1 MDQKLNR
8 RQMLGGVVAAGTAGL
23 AAGVAAPGAEAAES
37 PQVAPDMGPSQP
49 PPITDVKGKVAYI
62 TGGSSGIGLGIARAL
77 HEAGALVIL
86 GNLDDSQFAE
96 ALQSFPAND
105 PRVCTIVH
113 DVLDREGW
121 ESKAD
126 QIEKLFGPVHILVN
140 NAGVGRLP
148 DIIAGTLKDWDWG
161 MGVNFWG
168 PLCGI
173 RTFVPRMLAHK
184 QGSHIVTTS
193 STDGVLFGSGNVYA
207 VTKMAVSGL
216 MEALRHQ
223 LRNTNIGS
231 SNLLPGATTTNIA
244 RSATYRPES
253 YRNTDSSTAT
263 PAPTGPP
270 PGPGARPIPVA
281 SSDMTPLWARP
292 QAPLTVGRLV
302 LNGII
307 NNDMW
312 IFPAPEYRVGVEARG
327 QSMAE
332 SMVAF
337 TPRCRTALRP
347 DVSAITARRS
357 TCRKSR
363 IAARRASGT
372 LRGSRWEHP
381 QLSRAPHDD
390 GTHGPRITASTSH
403 TRAMNRFAIAN
414 SRACHSNMLEP
425 T

>member
-1 MDQKLNR
+1 MDEKSLNR
-8 RQMLGGVVAAGTAGL
+8 RQMLGGVVAATGTAGL
-23 AAGVAAPGAEAAES
+23 LGTTAQAAET
-37 PQVAPDMGPSQP
+37 AGEGWPDMGPSQP
-49 PPITDVKGKVAYI
+49 PPITDVKDKVAYI

-77 HEAGALVIL
+77 HEAGAKVIL

-96 ALQSFPAND
+96 ALKSFPAND
-105 PRVCTIVH
+105 PRVRTIVH
-113 DVLDREGW
+113 DVLDRDGW

-126 QIEKLFGPVHILVN
+126 QIEKLFGPLHILVN

-148 DIIAGTLKDWDWG
+148 DVIAGTLKDWDWG

-168 PLCGI
+168 PLCGV

-184 QGSHIVTTS
+184 EGSHIVTTS

-223 LRNTNIGS
+223 LRATNIGT

-244 RSATYRPES
+244 QSASYRPES
-253 YRNTDSSTAT
+253 LKNAE
-263 PAPTGPP
+263 PAVQP
-270 PGPGARPIPVA
+270 AAPVA
-281 SSDMTPLWARP
+281 PPRPAAARANPSVSAARAEMAPMWARP

-302 LNGII
+302 VNGII

-327 QSMAE
+327 QAMAE

-337 TPRCRTALRP
+337 TAMPEN
-347 DVSAITARRS
+347 
-357 TCRKSR
+357 
-363 IAARRASGT
+363 IAAGRDRYFRTPIYVQEIAHRRA
-372 LRGSRWEHP
+372 
-381 QLSRAPHDD
+381 
-390 GTHGPRITASTSH
+390 
-403 TRAMNRFAIAN
+403 TRKRDI
-414 SRACHSNMLEP
+414 P
-425 T
+425 GV